1 MNKDQ
6 AGIILNSMIE
16 FIEQS
21 GKERCEEIQRQAKQ
35 DFAVGKEQAIENE
48 KKRLKDN
55 FENKLVNAEVQL
67 KIKKSAQQNKARIDR
82 MRAINELVE
91 KLLVETKKSMAA
103 KFNENPEEY
112 KDLLEQLLIQGLI
125 KLHET
130 KVALR
135 CRKSDV
141 GVLKSVIEGAVATY
155 KNLMLTKVKKLENMT
170 EMKC

>member
-1 MNKDQ
+1 MGNIRYTAKMNKDQ

-82 MRAINELVE
+82 MR
-91 KLLVETKKSMAA
+91 
-103 KFNENPEEY
+103 PR
-112 KDLLEQLLIQGLI
+112 
-125 KLHET
+125 LH
-130 KVALR
+130 
-135 CRKSDV
+135 SDA
-141 GVLKSVIEGAVATY
+141 GS
-155 KNLMLTKVKKLENMT
+155 LMLVF
-170 EMKC
+170 